1 MKYSKILL
9 PMAGLAACM
18 LISIAFAQEYLD
30 GGYVGRSGYGD
41 IAQYFTDPIFFSD
54 PTGAQRQ
61 SWEEMNYPYFG
72 ADFFRD
78 YAQPYQYIPGIYTGP
93 FGVYPF
99 NQKPYD
105 SGFRQNSLDAM
116 QWEPFQKNWT
126 ETLSYAKGSSS
137 IKVYQN
143 GAWITP
149 QKYGT

>member
-1 MKYSKILL
+1 MKYGKILQCI
-9 PMAGLAACM
+9 AALAACLLM
-18 LISIAFAQEYLD
+18 GIAFGQDYLD
-30 GGYVGRSGYGD
+30 GGYVGSYTGD

-54 PTGAQRQ
+54 PLGAQRQ
-61 SWEEMNYPYFG
+61 SWEEMYYPYFG

-116 QWEPFQKNWT
+116 QWEPFRKNWT
-126 ETLSYAKGSSS
+126 ETTNYLRTNSSLR
-137 IKVYQN
+137 IYRN
-143 GAWITP
+143 GVWVTP
-149 QKYGT
+149 